1 MSTPAGHS
9 LVGIALARRLGVKSQ
24 IGLAA
29 AVIAASLPDADVIA
43 GVVLHGDPW
52 RIHRRGT
59 HTFGFAVAAGAI
71 AGFVGLIT
79 RGTYEGDRDLV
90 ADAILGALLV
100 SSHIVL
106 DDLPLPYRSNVRG
119 AAGTRIAGVR
129 VVNWLLDAV
138 VYGAL
143 AWKLWPRESG
153 TSVGMQR

>member
-1 MSTPAGHS
+1 MPEPVKRNPNPD
-9 LVGIALARRLGVKSQ
+9 LRPRRL
-24 IGLAA
+24 
-29 AVIAASLPDADVIA
+29 AVPREI
-43 GVVLHGDPW
+43 
-52 RIHRRGT
+52 R
-59 HTFGFAVAAGAI
+59 AVFIQAAI
-71 AGFVGLIT
+71 AGFAGLIT

-90 ADAILGALLV
+90 ADAIVGALLV

-129 VVNWLLDAV
+129 IVNWLLDAV

-153 TSVGMQR
+153 TSAGMER